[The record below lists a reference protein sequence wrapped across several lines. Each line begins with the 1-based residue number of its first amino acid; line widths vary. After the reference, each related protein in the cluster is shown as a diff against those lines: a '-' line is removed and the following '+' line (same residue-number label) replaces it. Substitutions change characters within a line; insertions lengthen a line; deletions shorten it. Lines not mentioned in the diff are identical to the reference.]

1 MVTNII
7 IHCRIMGDSH
17 SLTFA
22 SLYFKLSSMN
32 IYHFIIRKKLSQ
44 KKTSIKLIQYSFS
57 QKNILKTRDKVIWSE
72 QSSISGV
79 TT

>member
-1 MVTNII
+1 
-7 IHCRIMGDSH
+7 MGDSH

-22 SLYFKLSSMN
+22 SLYFKLSSKN
-32 IYHFIIRKKLSQ
+32 IYHFIIRRKLSQ
-44 KKTSIKLIQYSFS
+44 EKKTSIKLIQYSFS